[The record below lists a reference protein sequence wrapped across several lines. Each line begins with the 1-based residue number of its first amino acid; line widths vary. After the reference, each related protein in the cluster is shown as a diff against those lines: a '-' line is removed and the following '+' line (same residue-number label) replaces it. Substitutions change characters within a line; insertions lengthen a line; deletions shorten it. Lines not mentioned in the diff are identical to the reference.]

1 MMTEENATD
10 TEAAQTP
17 QAPAKRKTDAQ
28 RKKEFDANRKAMD
41 ELCELY
47 PEAFNPRK
55 PKPLKIGIHEALAE
69 DGKLSKTRIRRALNV
84 YVRLRSYYAC
94 MLEGVDRVTIDG
106 TPAGQV
112 SAEDAAHAKEKFDA
126 IEKRRAERAKTRPA
140 SPGRKPRARKEGEKA
155 EGERKPRTPRPDKAA
170 KDTTKPTAS
179 QTATPAK
186 PEDELPPEDRM
197 KRKLDMLVNKTK
209 N

>member
-1 MMTEENATD
+1 MTEQNATD
-10 TEAAQTP
+10 TEAA

-47 PEAFNPRK
+47 PDAFNPRK

-94 MLEGVDRVTIDG
+94 MQEGVDRVTIDG

-126 IEKRRAERAKTRPA
+126 IEKRRAERAKQRPPA
-140 SPGRKPRARKEGEKA
+140 ANRKPRADGEKPETA
-155 EGERKPRTPRPDKAA
+155 RKPRGARPNKARKDNRAAPA
-170 KDTTKPTAS
+170 KAQAAPEA
-179 QTATPAK
+179 AK
-186 PEDELPPEDRM
+186 PEDSLPPEDRM
-197 KRKLDMLVNKTK
+197 KRKLEMLVNKTK

>member
-1 MMTEENATD
+1 MTEQNPTD
-10 TEAAQTP
+10 TEAA

-106 TPAGQV
+106 SPTGQV

-126 IEKRRAERAKTRPA
+126 IEKRRAERAKQRPPA
-140 SPGRKPRARKEGEKA
+140 ANRKPRADGDKPEGA
-155 EGERKPRTPRPDKAA
+155 RKPRGARPSRPR
-170 KDTTKPTAS
+170 KDNQTAPAAS
-179 QTATPAK
+179 QPAPETAK
-186 PEDELPPEDRM
+186 PEDSLPPEDRM
-197 KRKLDMLVNKTK
+197 KRKLEMLVNKTK

>member
-1 MMTEENATD
+1 MTEQNPTD
-10 TEAAQTP
+10 TETV

-47 PEAFNPRK
+47 PQAFNPRK
-55 PKPLKIGIHEALAE
+55 PKPLKIGIHETLAE

-94 MLEGVDRVTIDG
+94 MQEGVDRVTIDG

-112 SAEDAAHAKEKFDA
+112 SPEDAAHAKEKFDA
-126 IEKRRAERAKTRPA
+126 IEKRRAERAKQRPA
-140 SPGRKPRARKEGEKA
+140 ATS
-155 EGERKPRTPRPDKAA
+155 RKPRTRTDSDQFEVARKPKTPRPAKADK
-170 KDTTKPTAS
+170 DSSKPAVKQS
-179 QTATPAK
+179 PVAPSVEEEVPA
-186 PEDELPPEDRM
+186 EDRM
-197 KRKLDMLVNKTK
+197 KRKLDMLINKTK

>member
-1 MMTEENATD
+1 MTEQNATD
-10 TEAAQTP
+10 TEAA

-47 PEAFNPRK
+47 PDAFNPRK

-94 MLEGVDRVTIDG
+94 MQEGVDRVTIDG

-126 IEKRRAERAKTRPA
+126 IEKRRAERAKQRPQA
-140 SPGRKPRARKEGEKA
+140 ANRKPRADGDKPETA
-155 EGERKPRTPRPDKAA
+155 RKPRGARPNKPRKDSRAAPAKAPA
-170 KDTTKPTAS
+170 APEA
-179 QTATPAK
+179 AK
-186 PEDELPPEDRM
+186 PEDSLPPEDRM
-197 KRKLDMLVNKTK
+197 KRKLEMLVNKTK

>member
-1 MMTEENATD
+1 MTEQNATD
-10 TEAAQTP
+10 TEAA

-47 PEAFNPRK
+47 PDAFNPRK
-55 PKPLKIGIHEALAE
+55 PRPLKIGIHEALAE

-94 MLEGVDRVTIDG
+94 MQEGVDRVTIDG

-126 IEKRRAERAKTRPA
+126 IEKRRAERAKQRPSA
-140 SPGRKPRARKEGEKA
+140 ANRKPRSDGDKPETA
-155 EGERKPRTPRPDKAA
+155 RKPRGPRTSKPRKDNRAAPAKAQA
-170 KDTTKPTAS
+170 APEA
-179 QTATPAK
+179 AK
-186 PEDELPPEDRM
+186 PEDSLPPEDRM
-197 KRKLDMLVNKTK
+197 KRKLEMLVNKTK

>member
-1 MMTEENATD
+1 MTEQNATD
-10 TEAAQTP
+10 TEAA

-94 MLEGVDRVTIDG
+94 MQEGVDRVTIDG
-106 TPAGQV
+106 TPAGKV
-112 SAEDAAHAKEKFDA
+112 SPEDAAHAKEKFDA
-126 IEKRRAERAKTRPA
+126 IEKRRAERAKQRPA
-140 SPGRKPRARKEGEKA
+140 AANRKPRAEGDKPETA
-155 EGERKPRTPRPDKAA
+155 RKPRSPRPNKAR
-170 KDTTKPTAS
+170 KDNRPAAAPS
-179 QTATPAK
+179 QSAPEAAK
-186 PEDELPPEDRM
+186 PEDALPPEDRM
-197 KRKLDMLVNKTK
+197 KRKLEMLVNKTK

>member
-1 MMTEENATD
+1 MTEQNATD
-10 TEAAQTP
+10 TEAA

-47 PEAFNPRK
+47 PDAFNPRK

-94 MLEGVDRVTIDG
+94 MQEGVDRVTIDG

-126 IEKRRAERAKTRPA
+126 IEKRRAERAKQRPPA
-140 SPGRKPRARKEGEKA
+140 ANRKPRADGDKPETA
-155 EGERKPRTPRPDKAA
+155 RKPRGARPNKPRKDSRAAPAKAPA
-170 KDTTKPTAS
+170 APEA
-179 QTATPAK
+179 AK
-186 PEDELPPEDRM
+186 PEDSLPPEDRM
-197 KRKLDMLVNKTK
+197 KRKLEMLVNKTK